1 MQSMASISLAKRL
14 SRLPLGVHSK
24 KDIGERR
31 TLISRSMCKWR
42 EAMMPQMEMATVV
55 PKIAMPEQKGETFD
69 QTWENLCSFVN
80 KHVRVF

>member
-24 KDIGERR
+24 KDMGERSTFIR
-31 TLISRSMCKWR
+31 RSMCKWR

-55 PKIAMPEQKGETFD
+55 PKMATPEEKGMMFH
-69 QTWENLCSFVN
+69 S
-80 KHVRVF
+80 VRTIGESI